1 MRTCQRC
8 TQKLYLV
15 ARRIRSLH
23 GIPGRSAP
31 KPYTPPQVSKV
42 ERTAKQSQARADAAE
57 EEAAEL
63 RSQGAADTGKI
74 AGLTARIGGL
84 QDALEQA
91 EAVASNVVGKEDDAR
106 SKASTAL
113 GHYHASHTPDSRGR
127 GAGPDVE
134 ALEKQVRELHDKLAE
149 AQRDV
154 GKAGG
159 EGKRGAEAAAMEGKA
174 QAASARRERK
184 RMAVAFR
191 GMADEVDAGE
201 ARAHSLLRL
210 TVGCRR
216 GVALRA
222 RERECDERFGEDL
235 EQAVDRAKDA
245 ANQEAREQVVGLQKQ
260 VVESADALLASERKF
275 SQLLAWVQKGK
286 EAQLAKR

>member
-1 MRTCQRC
+1 MQTFQEKLQRD
-8 TQKLYLV
+8 V
-15 ARRIRSLH
+15 AAKDRQLKMYQSTSSLLSPSSGAPAGSEMNSLRRAAEEAEEEA
-23 GIPGRSAP
+23 SALREQ
-31 KPYTPPQVSKV
+31 TSRLQVQVSKV
-42 ERTAKQSQARADAAE
+42 ERTAKQSQARAD
-57 EEAAEL
+57 
-63 RSQGAADTGKI
+63 
-74 AGLTARIGGL
+74 
-84 QDALEQA
+84 
-91 EAVASNVVGKEDDAR
+91 
-106 SKASTAL
+106 
-113 GHYHASHTPDSRGR
+113 
-127 GAGPDVE
+127 
-134 ALEKQVRELHDKLAE
+134 
-149 AQRDV
+149 
-154 GKAGG
+154 
-159 EGKRGAEAAAMEGKA
+159 AAAMEGKA